1 MRIGMVCP
9 YSFDVAGGVQAHVLQ
24 LAEVLRERGHE
35 VSVLAPS
42 SPGASLPD
50 YVVSGGKAVPIPYNG
65 SVARLRFGPAAHRR
79 VKRWL
84 AHGDFDVLHLHE
96 PNAPSLSMLA
106 LQAAEGPIVATFHTS
121 TTKSLTL
128 SVFQGFLRPYHEKI
142 VGRIAVSDLA
152 RRWQMEALGSD
163 AVEIPN
169 GLHVDAVANAALLPG
184 YPRPGKSV
192 LFLGRFDEPRKGMAV
207 LLGALP
213 ALVQRYPDIEVLIVG
228 RGDEDELRS
237 EAGDL
242 ADHLN
247 FLGQVGDA
255 EKASALRSADVYCA
269 PNTGGESFGIVLVEA
284 MAARTAVV
292 ASDLDAFRRVL
303 EGGAAGLLVP
313 VEDSAALA
321 AALIE
326 TIEDDAA
333 RERRIEAA
341 ATAVRRYDWSAVASQ
356 IMRVYETVAGAGVKV
371 QVAGTGRGDTTRA
384 EARRKT
390 REIS

>member
-9 YSFDVAGGVQAHVLQ
+9 YSFDVPGGVQSQVLQ
-24 LAEVLRERGHE
+24 LADVMHARGHD

-42 SPGASLPD
+42 SPHVELPD

-65 SVARLRFGPAAHRR
+65 SVARLRFGPATHRK

-84 AHGDFDVLHLHE
+84 SEGAFDVLHLHE

-106 LQAAEGPIVATFHTS
+106 LNIAEGPIVATFHTS

-128 SVFQGFLRPYHEKI
+128 TVFEPILRPMHEKI

-169 GLHVDAVANAALLPG
+169 GVDVGAFASAPRLEG

-192 LFLGRFDEPRKGMAV
+192 LFLGRYDEPRKGMAV

-213 ALVQRYPDIEVLIVG
+213 ALVKRFGDIEILIVG
-228 RGDEDELRS
+228 RGDEDELRE
-237 EAGDL
+237 EAGEL
-242 ADHLN
+242 AGHLRI
-247 FLGQVGDA
+247 LGHVDDA
-255 EKASALRSADVYCA
+255 QKASAMRSADVYCA
-269 PNTGGESFGIVLVEA
+269 PHLGGESFGIVLVEA
-284 MAARTAVV
+284 MAAGTAVV

-303 EGGAAGLLVP
+303 LDGKAGRLVP
-313 VEDSAALA
+313 VDDAAALA
-321 AALIE
+321 AGLIE
-326 TIEDDAA
+326 MLEDDVA
-333 RERRIEAA
+333 RGRYVDAA
-341 ATAVRRYDWSAVASQ
+341 AEAVRRYDWSVVERQ
-356 IMRVYETVAGAGVKV
+356 IMRVYETVAGAGAKV
-371 QVAGTGRGDTTRA
+371 QVA
-384 EARRKT
+384 
-390 REIS
+390 S

>member
-9 YSFDVAGGVQAHVLQ
+9 YSFDVPGGVQSHVLQ
-24 LAEVLRERGHE
+24 LAEVMRAQGHE

-42 SPGASLPD
+42 SSDVTLPD

-65 SVARLRFGPAAHRR
+65 SVARLRFGPATHRK
-79 VKRWL
+79 VKKWL
-84 AHGDFDVLHLHE
+84 AEGDFDVLHLHE

-128 SVFQGFLRPYHEKI
+128 SVFQGILRPYHEKI

-169 GLHVDAVANAALLPG
+169 GVDVTAFSDAVPMPG

-207 LLGALP
+207 LLRALP
-213 ALVQRYPDIEVLIVG
+213 ALVDRFPELEILIVG
-228 RGDEDELRS
+228 RGDEDELRGA
-237 EAGDL
+237 AGKL
-242 ADHLN
+242 AKHLR
-247 FLGQVGDA
+247 FLGQVDDV

-284 MAARTAVV
+284 MAAHTAVV

-303 EGGAAGLLVP
+303 VDGRAGRLVP
-313 VEDSAALA
+313 VDDSAALA

-326 TIEDDAA
+326 VLDDSAERARLVAAADDA
-333 RERRIEAA
+333 
-341 ATAVRRYDWSAVASQ
+341 VQRYDWSEVSRQ
-356 IMRVYETVAGAGVKV
+356 IMRVYETVAGPGIKVGVSGAAGRSELS
-371 QVAGTGRGDTTRA
+371 GGRR
-384 EARRKT
+384 
-390 REIS
+390 